1 MKTDYLYYVAVKID
15 AGKLV
20 KIYKDKKFK
29 TYIDCYNSFHEGW
42 ASTYH
47 KFFSNGQYAILEYT
61 SQYDCRIVTI
71 FTDTIETNL
80 IKLI

>member
-1 MKTDYLYYVAVKID
+1 MKTDYPYYVAVKID

-20 KIYKDKKFK
+20 KIYKDKKYK
-29 TYIDCYNSFHEGW
+29 TYAEWYDKLMHWLKVYFNCYM
-42 ASTYH
+42 
-47 KFFSNGQYAILEYT
+47 NGQYAILEYT

-80 IKLI
+80 IKLT